1 MKLLAIAAALTF
13 GTGIVNDAG
22 ATIIVDQTFHEA
34 GGFGVSAPSSDYFSF
49 RRAQTFTVGING
61 ILNSIAVFG
70 DRQFYK
76 INILS
81 TLNGVPTTI
90 LGMSSQYQATGRS
103 TTFDVSALNVN
114 VVVGDVFAFEVKG
127 EGMLDGSNGYSGG
140 SDFFINPD
148 FGINSFKFNGRSDT
162 FFVTTVDGQSVAVPE
177 PGSIG
182 LFLIAGISM
191 LALRRRFVSME

>member
-13 GTGIVNDAG
+13 GIGIINDAG

-34 GGFGVSAPSSDYFSF
+34 GGFDMSTPSRDYSSF

-70 DRQFYK
+70 SSQFDS

-114 VVVGDVFAFEVKG
+114 VAVGDVFAFEVKG
-127 EGMLDGSNGYSGG
+127 WGMLDGAYGYSGG
-140 SDFFINPD
+140 SDFYINPS
-148 FGINSFKFNGRSDT
+148 FGINSFTSNSSSDS

-191 LALRRRFVSME
+191 LALRRRFVSMK